1 MAINPYTQSNYTG
14 NYGALSAIEQDD
26 GSYTYPV
33 YGVEA
38 NTYTGGE
45 NLQDLYGTAE
55 LPMFKWVQRI
65 QTGEGSFNPEDPADN
80 EMLKKYEEF
89 LKNNPEADLPTTGDL
104 IRGIATPFA
113 ASVGSQV
120 LPTYLSGGTASDIA
134 SSAATGFKDVYS
146 TTASD
151 IPKDMTF
158 FPQNALDNIAAE
170 DLAKL
175 KPELS
180 KNLTMDTVKA
190 EELLKNSGTTVED
203 AGGIVGTEFSKGETA
218 GDLLYGTE
226 AAKANWKSAAGFG
239 MGTFIAGLVTGQDPV
254 KAAKSAGAA
263 VIGKAFGTALFG
275 PIGGFIGGTVFSM
288 FGGRVICNEL
298 MRQGLADRKQVV
310 MDYKFTRDYLTPT
323 HVKGYHVWAVWMV
336 KQMRKGR
343 FVKFWGHV
351 AGHRAN
357 EIAYIYG
364 ERSKPDYL
372 GKVYR
377 KIFEPVCWLVGSFCE
392 KTDWSILYNKKEI

>member
-1 MAINPYTQSNYTG
+1 MTITPYSQSNYTG

-89 LKNNPEADLPTTGDL
+89 LKNNPQAQMEMPTAGEL
-104 IRGIATPFA
+104 IRSIATPFA
-113 ASVGSQV
+113 ASVGSQIA
-120 LPTYLSGGTASDIA
+120 LGGGENIG
-134 SSAATGFKDVYS
+134 SSIATGLKDVYS
-146 TTASD
+146 TTSAD
-151 IPKDMTF
+151 IAAGTTAFSK
-158 FPQNALDNIAAE
+158 NALG
-170 DLAKL
+170 DLAPTKVNSTL
-175 KPELS
+175 AENLS
-180 KNLTMDTVKA
+180 KNNTIDTAKA
-190 EELLKNSGTTVED
+190 TKTLGSKKAVED
-203 AGGIVGTEFSKGETA
+203 AGGIIGTEFSKGETA
-218 GDLLYGTE
+218 GDLLFGD
-226 AAKANWKSAAGFG
+226 AASSNWKSAAGFG
-239 MGTFIAGLVTGQDPV
+239 MGTFVAGLVTGQDPV
-254 KAAKSAGAA
+254 KAAKSAGAT

-275 PIGGFIGGTVFSM
+275 PLGGFLGGALGGM

>member
-1 MAINPYTQSNYTG
+1 MAINPYTQS

-146 TTASD
+146 TTSADVAAGTTSFS
-151 IPKDMTF
+151 K
-158 FPQNALDNIAAE
+158 NALG
-170 DLAKL
+170 DLAPTEVNKEL
-175 KPELS
+175 AGNLS
-180 KNLTMDTVKA
+180 KNLTMDTSTATEILGSEEAVK
-190 EELLKNSGTTVED
+190 K
-203 AGGIVGTEFSKGETA
+203 AGGIVGTEFSKGGNA
-218 GDLLYGTE
+218 GDLLNFNTE
-226 AAKANWKSAAGFG
+226 SGAANWTSAAGAG
-239 MGTFIAGLVTGQDPV
+239 LGTFAIGLVTGQDPV
-254 KAAKSAGAA
+254 KAAKSAGAT

-275 PIGGFIGGTVFSM
+275 PLGGFLGGALGGM

>member
-1 MAINPYTQSNYTG
+1 MAINPYTQSNY
-14 NYGALSAIEQDD
+14 GALSAIEQED

-113 ASVGSQV
+113 TSVGSQV

-146 TTASD
+146 TTSADVAAGTTSF
-151 IPKDMTF
+151 PK
-158 FPQNALDNIAAE
+158 NALG
-170 DLAKL
+170 DLAPTEVNKKL
-175 KPELS
+175 AGNLS
-180 KNLTMDTVKA
+180 KNLTMDTSTATEILGSEEAVK
-190 EELLKNSGTTVED
+190 K
-203 AGGIVGTEFSKGETA
+203 AGGIVGTEFSKGGNA
-218 GDLLYGTE
+218 GDLLNFNTE
-226 AAKANWKSAAGFG
+226 SGAANWTSAAGAG
-239 MGTFIAGLVTGQDPV
+239 LGTFAIGLVTGQDPV
-254 KAAKSAGAA
+254 KAAKSAGAT

-275 PIGGFIGGTVFSM
+275 PLGGFLGGALGGM

>member
-1 MAINPYTQSNYTG
+1 MAINPYTQSNY
-14 NYGALSAIEQDD
+14 GALSAIEQED

-146 TTASD
+146 TTSADVAAGTTSFS
-151 IPKDMTF
+151 K
-158 FPQNALDNIAAE
+158 NALG
-170 DLAKL
+170 DLAPTEVNKEL
-175 KPELS
+175 AGNLS
-180 KNLTMDTVKA
+180 KNLTMDTSTATEILGSEEAVK
-190 EELLKNSGTTVED
+190 K
-203 AGGIVGTEFSKGETA
+203 AGGIVGTEFSKGGNA
-218 GDLLYGTE
+218 GDLLNFNTE
-226 AAKANWKSAAGFG
+226 SGAANWTSAAGAG
-239 MGTFIAGLVTGQDPV
+239 LGTFAIGLVTGQDPV
-254 KAAKSAGAA
+254 KAAKSAGAT

-275 PIGGFIGGTVFSM
+275 PLGGFLGGALGGM

>member
-1 MAINPYTQSNYTG
+1 MAINPYTQSNY
-14 NYGALSAIEQDD
+14 GALSAIEQED

-146 TTASD
+146 TTSADVAAGTTSFS
-151 IPKDMTF
+151 K
-158 FPQNALDNIAAE
+158 NALG
-170 DLAKL
+170 DLAPTEVNKEL
-175 KPELS
+175 AGNLS
-180 KNLTMDTVKA
+180 KNLTMDTSTATEILGSEEAVK
-190 EELLKNSGTTVED
+190 K
-203 AGGIVGTEFSKGETA
+203 AGGIVGTEFSKGGNA
-218 GDLLYGTE
+218 GDLLNFNTE
-226 AAKANWKSAAGFG
+226 SGAANWTSAAGAG
-239 MGTFIAGLVTGQDPV
+239 LGTFAIGLVTGQDPV
-254 KAAKSAGAA
+254 KAAKSAGAT

-275 PIGGFIGGTVFSM
+275 PLGGFLGGALGGM

-343 FVKFWGHV
+343 FVKFWSHV

-364 ERSKPDYL
+364 ERDKPDYL